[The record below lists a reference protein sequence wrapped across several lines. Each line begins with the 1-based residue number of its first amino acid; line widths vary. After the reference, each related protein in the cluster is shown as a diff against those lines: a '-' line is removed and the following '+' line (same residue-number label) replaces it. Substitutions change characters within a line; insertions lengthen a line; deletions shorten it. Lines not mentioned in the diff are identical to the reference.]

1 MLEISHVD
9 NTNIGSISNSAMNE
23 IIPVFDSVRN
33 EIIPGENEGFD
44 EWLVGSNVR
53 GVMENGSGMLVFIF
67 VLNTKINISNIT
79 LFSVQV

>member
-1 MLEISHVD
+1 MEI
-9 NTNIGSISNSAMNE
+9 ISNDME
-23 IIPVFDSVRN
+23 TVFDSIRN
-33 EIIPGENEGFD
+33 EMIPGDNEGFD

-53 GVMENGSGMLVFIF
+53 GVMENGSGMLVFVF